1 MKAKTLT
8 FVVFLC
14 ITAISNG
21 QDYPDE
27 FFLSEKEY
35 IESKILNQTRLM
47 FVYLPNNYYS
57 DTTLRYP
64 VHYVTD
70 APATSNLYFELT
82 RLHSLGNYIPKCI
95 VVGLS
100 SDNRETL
107 LHPDREAHNYL
118 EFIEKEVIPFIETKY
133 RTEKFRAIAGHSMG
147 AAFTFY
153 TFLKRPGLFD
163 AYIAG
168 SPGPLETI
176 IQIASEKENFNSL
189 IDNKFFFSSIGSKE
203 TESLDG
209 YNRLTELF
217 SRFRSEKLDLHL
229 GINTEENHISNIS
242 VNYQAGIT
250 QLYHDWQFILPGSLE
265 KPAEE
270 LLRDHL
276 SNLKNRFGYEPIL
289 GEWEVL
295 FPLMD
300 QLAKRGDFKNAIG
313 ILNYCIEVYPN
324 SDQAYA
330 FLAMAHFDIG
340 EIEKGTKYLDKALEL
355 NPHNQFAQEISRR
368 IKR

>member
-1 MKAKTLT
+1 MKTKTLSI
-8 FVVFLC
+8 VVFLC
-14 ITAISNG
+14 IAATSTG

-35 IESKILNQTRLM
+35 IESKILNQTRLL

-118 EFIEKEVIPFIETKY
+118 EFLEKEVIPFIETKY
-133 RTEKFRAIAGHSMG
+133 RTENFRAIAGHSMG

-153 TFLKRPGLFD
+153 TFLKKPELFD

-176 IQIASEKENFNSL
+176 IKIANEKENFNNL

-217 SRFRSEKLDLHL
+217 SRNKTEKLDLHT
-229 GINTEENHISNIS
+229 GINIGENHISNIS
-242 VNYQAGIT
+242 VNYQSGIT
-250 QLYHDWQFILPGSLE
+250 QLYHDWQFILPSSLE
-265 KPAEE
+265 KPAHE
-270 LLRDHL
+270 LLRDHHC
-276 SNLKNRFGYEPIL
+276 NLKNRLGYEPIM
-289 GEWEVL
+289 GEWEVF
-295 FPLMD
+295 FPIMD

-313 ILNYCIEVYPN
+313 IINYCIELYPN

-340 EIEKGTKYLDKALEL
+340 DIEKGTKYLEKALEL
-355 NPHNQFAQEISRR
+355 NPDNQFAKEMSRR

>member
-8 FVVFLC
+8 IVVFLC
-14 ITAISNG
+14 IAAISNG

-27 FFLSEKEY
+27 FFLSEKES
-35 IESKILNQTRLM
+35 IESKILNQTRLL

-153 TFLKRPGLFD
+153 TFLKRPELFD

-209 YNRLTELF
+209 YNLLIDLF
-217 SRFRSEKLDLHL
+217 SRNKTEKLDLHL
-229 GINTEENHISNIS
+229 GVNIGENHISNIS
-242 VNYQAGIT
+242 VNYQSGIT
-250 QLYHDWQFILPGSLE
+250 QLYHDWQFILPPSLE
-265 KPAEE
+265 KPAAE
-270 LLRDHL
+270 LLKDHL
-276 SNLKNRFGYEPIL
+276 SNLKNRLGYEPIM
-289 GEWEVL
+289 GEWEVF
-295 FPLMD
+295 FPIMD

-313 ILNYCIEVYPN
+313 ILNYCIQVHPN

-340 EIEKGTKYLDKALEL
+340 EIEKGTKYLEKALEL
-355 NPHNQFAQEISRR
+355 NPDNQFAKEMSRR